1 LLAFKK
7 LLRPHSFNR
16 FWPLNGTFSNRRDW
30 AGENRSTSSYQPFTR
45 ILSSGLLI
53 VDIAQTSRQAGFSAR
68 GAYEEC
74 RSSRAFLQR
83 SSTYKRPLRSEEHT
97 SELQSRFDLVCRLL
111 LEKKKNNNL
120 YIPTDHIKYPSRD

>member
-1 LLAFKK
+1 MYPVLKPQIVHVGSVMYRLNASRLLFAFKQ

-16 FWPLNGTFSNRRDW
+16 FWPRNGTLPSRRDW
-30 AGENRSTSSYQPFTR
+30 TGENRSTSSYQAFTR

-68 GAYEEC
+68 GAYVEC

-83 SSTYKRPLRSEEHT
+83 SSTYKRSLTP
-97 SELQSRFDLVCRLL
+97 RLIL
-111 LEKKKNNNL
+111 ARPVSSKS
-120 YIPTDHIKYPSRD
+120 PS